1 MGKWLSDWHLV
12 SFLCY
17 QGLFSLVCLTTP
29 CQQKLICRRNRRS
42 YVEPQQLTLMRKTIQ
57 PWRNCSTVT
66 AGEHSSRSQN
76 LQVSP
81 LCLLQSWLL
90 MIQGADLMKMVKEII
105 LHSRHSMISVS
116 IRLVVEVGV
125 GVMLDREFVLIV
137 LLSTRVLG
145 RIVISVDYRLV
156 GSQEKSQRQKRV

>member
-1 MGKWLSDWHLV
+1 
-12 SFLCY
+12 
-17 QGLFSLVCLTTP
+17 
-29 CQQKLICRRNRRS
+29 
-42 YVEPQQLTLMRKTIQ
+42 
-57 PWRNCSTVT
+57 
-66 AGEHSSRSQN
+66 
-76 LQVSP
+76 
-81 LCLLQSWLL
+81 

-116 IRLVVEVGV
+116 IRLLVEVGV

>member
-1 MGKWLSDWHLV
+1 
-12 SFLCY
+12 
-17 QGLFSLVCLTTP
+17 
-29 CQQKLICRRNRRS
+29 
-42 YVEPQQLTLMRKTIQ
+42 
-57 PWRNCSTVT
+57 
-66 AGEHSSRSQN
+66 
-76 LQVSP
+76 
-81 LCLLQSWLL
+81 
-90 MIQGADLMKMVKEII
+90 MKMVKEII

>member
-1 MGKWLSDWHLV
+1 
-12 SFLCY
+12 
-17 QGLFSLVCLTTP
+17 
-29 CQQKLICRRNRRS
+29 
-42 YVEPQQLTLMRKTIQ
+42 
-57 PWRNCSTVT
+57 
-66 AGEHSSRSQN
+66 
-76 LQVSP
+76 
-81 LCLLQSWLL
+81 